1 MIIWS
6 FETTIVCD
14 FVLCCVLV
22 FCVCVYMFREGEIM
36 GLWRDG
42 HDLSGLFVANVNLF
56 WRHL

>member
-42 HDLSGLFVANVNLF
+42 HDLSGLFVANV
-56 WRHL
+56 